1 MINKLLQQPIKWEQ
15 RQRLTLLEATVFWS
29 GELSTNVLMECF
41 GISRVQASK
50 DLTLY
55 QSLCPGNIRYD
66 KFLKRY
72 VIDEAFKP
80 AFMTGTAGEFLQ
92 VLKVRQDRTGGAL
105 VTLVKNLPEV
115 DVIEP
120 VFRQVNPAVLQAVN
134 QAIVAGKEVQVRYQ
148 SMSRPEPA
156 LHRLCPHALVFDGL
170 RWHARAFSYTHHE
183 FRDFVLARMLSAE
196 LMVSA
201 DVDTSEDVAWHKFVD
216 VRIGA
221 HPGLSATQ
229 KEAVEF
235 DYGMEAGVLE
245 HQVRAALA
253 PYFLRVMRINRDDLT
268 REAMVQQ
275 IVLLNRDELEQYWGF

>member
-1 MINKLLQQPIKWEQ
+1 M
-15 RQRLTLLEATVFWS
+15 
-29 GELSTNVLMECF
+29 
-41 GISRVQASK
+41 
-50 DLTLY
+50 
-55 QSLCPGNIRYD
+55 
-66 KFLKRY
+66 
-72 VIDEAFKP
+72 
-80 AFMTGTAGEFLQ
+80 
-92 VLKVRQDRTGGAL
+92 
-105 VTLVKNLPEV
+105 VTLVRNLPAV
-115 DVIEP
+115 DVLEP

-196 LMVSA
+196 LTVSTEI
-201 DVDTSEDVAWHKFVD
+201 DTSEDVAWHEFMD

-221 HPGLSATQ
+221 HPGLSESQ

-245 HQVRAALA
+245 QQVRAALV

-268 REAMVQQ
+268 RDAMVQQ
-275 IVLLNRDELEQYWGF
+275 IVLLNRDELEQYWIF

>member
-1 MINKLLQQPIKWEQ
+1 MINPSLQQSIKWEQ

-72 VIDEAFKP
+72 VADQAFKP
-80 AFMTGTAGEFLQ
+80 TFMTGTAGEFLQ
-92 VLKVRQDRTGGAL
+92 VLKVQQGRAGGAV
-105 VTLVKNLPEV
+105 VTLVRNLPTV
-115 DVIEP
+115 DVLEP
-120 VFRQVNPAVLQAVN
+120 VFRQINPAVLQAVN
-134 QAIVAGKEVQVRYQ
+134 QAIVAGKEVQVCYQ
-148 SMSRPEPA
+148 SMSRPEQVE
-156 LHRLCPHALVFDGL
+156 HRLCPHALVFDGL

-196 LMVSA
+196 LTVSA

-229 KEAVEF
+229 KQAVEF

-245 HQVRAALA
+245 HKVRAALV

-275 IVLLNRDELEQYWGF
+275 IVLLNRDELSKFLVF

>member
-1 MINKLLQQPIKWEQ
+1 MINTLLQPPIKWEQ

-29 GELSTNVLMECF
+29 GEFFTNVLMDGF

-72 VIDEAFKP
+72 VVDEVFKP
-80 AFMTGTAGEFLQ
+80 RFMTGTAGEFLQ
-92 VLKVRQDRTGGAL
+92 VLKIQQDQAGGAV
-105 VTLVKNLPEV
+105 VTLVKNLPVV
-115 DVIEP
+115 DVLEP
-120 VFRQVNPAVLQAVN
+120 VFRQINPAVLQTVN

-196 LMVSA
+196 LTVSA
-201 DVDTSEDVAWHKFVD
+201 DVDTSEDAAWHKFVD

-221 HPGLSATQ
+221 HPGLSESQ

-245 HQVRAALA
+245 QQVRAALV

-268 REAMVQQ
+268 RDAMVQQ
-275 IVLLNRDELEQYWGF
+275 IVLLNRDELERYWGF

>member
-1 MINKLLQQPIKWEQ
+1 MINNLLQPPIKWEQ

-29 GELSTNVLMECF
+29 GEFFTNVLMDGF

-50 DLTLY
+50 DFTLY

-72 VIDEAFKP
+72 VVDEPFKP
-80 AFMTGTAGEFLQ
+80 GFMTGTAGEFLQ
-92 VLKVRQDRTGGAL
+92 VLKVRQDRAGSAV

-115 DVIEP
+115 EVLEP
-120 VFRQVNPAVLQAVN
+120 VFRQVNAAVLQAVN
-134 QAIVAGKEVQVRYQ
+134 QAIVAGREVQVRYQ

-170 RWHARAFSYTHHE
+170 RWHVRAFSYTHHE

-196 LMVSA
+196 LSYSA
-201 DVDTSEDVAWHKFVD
+201 EIDASEDTAWHEFVG

-229 KEAVEF
+229 KQAVEF
-235 DYGMEAGVLE
+235 DYGMTAGILE
-245 HQVRAALA
+245 HQVRAALV

-275 IVLLNRDELEQYWGF
+275 IVLLNRDELEQYWVF

>member
-1 MINKLLQQPIKWEQ
+1 MINPLLQQSIKWEQ

-29 GELSTNVLMECF
+29 GEFSTSVLMDCF

-72 VIDEAFKP
+72 VVDVAFKP

-92 VLKVRQDRTGGAL
+92 VLKVQQDRTGGAL
-105 VTLVKNLPEV
+105 VTLVKNLPVV

-120 VFRQVNPAVLQAVN
+120 VFRQINPAVLQTVN
-134 QAIVAGKEVQVRYQ
+134 QAIVAGKEVLVQYQ
-148 SMSRPEPA
+148 SMSRAGPVE
-156 LHRLCPHALVFDGL
+156 HRLCPHALVFDGL
-170 RWHARAFSYTHHE
+170 RWHARAFSYTHHA
-183 FRDFVLARMLSAE
+183 FRDFVLARISSAE
-196 LMVSA
+196 LKFVA
-201 DVDTSEDVAWHKFVD
+201 EVDASGDTAWHEFVS
-216 VRIGA
+216 VRMGA
-221 HPGLSATQ
+221 HPGLSDAQ

-235 DYGMEAGVLE
+235 DYGMVNRVLGHE
-245 HQVRAALA
+245 VRVALL
-253 PYFLRVMRINRDDLT
+253 PYFLRTMRIGPDDLT

-275 IVLLNRDELEQYWGF
+275 IVLLNREELKEYLKF

>member
-1 MINKLLQQPIKWEQ
+1 MINPSLQQSIKWEQ

-29 GELSTNVLMECF
+29 GELSTNVLMDCF

-80 AFMTGTAGEFLQ
+80 GFMTGTAGEFLQ
-92 VLKVRQDRTGGAL
+92 VLKVQQEPAGGAV
-105 VTLVKNLPEV
+105 VTLVKNLPVV

-134 QAIVAGKEVQVRYQ
+134 QAIVSGKEVRVRYQ
-148 SMSRPEPA
+148 SMSRAEPVE
-156 LHRLCPHALVFDGL
+156 HRLCPHALVFDGL

-183 FRDFVLARMLSAE
+183 FRDFVLARMASAE
-196 LMVSA
+196 LEFSA
-201 DVDTSEDVAWHKFVD
+201 EVDASEDAAWHEFVV

-221 HPGLSATQ
+221 HPGLSKSQ
-229 KEAVEF
+229 KQAVEF
-235 DYGMEAGVLE
+235 DYGMESGVLE
-245 HQVRAALA
+245 YKVRAALV

-268 REAMVQQ
+268 RDAMVQQ
-275 IVLLNRDELEQYWGF
+275 IVLLNRDELDKYWVF